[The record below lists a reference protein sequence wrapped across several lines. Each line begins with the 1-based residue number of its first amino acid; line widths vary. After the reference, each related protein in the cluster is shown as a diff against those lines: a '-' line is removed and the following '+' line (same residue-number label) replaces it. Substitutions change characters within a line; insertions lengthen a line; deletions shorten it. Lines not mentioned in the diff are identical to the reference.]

1 MAEEGWTQGNCQA
14 APGFPSLLISALENL
29 GVTEPPRYYS
39 REYEHHGTLRC
50 RVILVVARSDR
61 YPDILSWRVTATGF
75 RHQDTYPLAVRKAL
89 RYLCRIFERHLTP
102 TPMRFFPPAIR
113 TPVWE
118 ARMRSLE
125 RRRHEEVLLYQ
136 VATYLASLDQLFD
149 EQANLLREQTH
160 RAEQAELALRL
171 QQIRAVQ
178 AEARAAAAVS
188 SEAVAQESL
197 RQARDQRML
206 EWTRSGTPVPAIGE
220 DHVLL
225 GTPVF
230 GWGPLVGNPLAP
242 PENPG
247 RSTAA
252 AARGA
257 TAQPQENGDLEDGE
271 PGPLISPENA
281 SSFPR
286 EEPTQA
292 NESA

>member
-1 MAEEGWTQGNCQA
+1 M
-14 APGFPSLLISALENL
+14 
-29 GVTEPPRYYS
+29 
-39 REYEHHGTLRC
+39 
-50 RVILVVARSDR
+50 
-61 YPDILSWRVTATGF
+61 
-75 RHQDTYPLAVRKAL
+75 
-89 RYLCRIFERHLTP
+89 
-102 TPMRFFPPAIR
+102 
-113 TPVWE
+113 
-118 ARMRSLE
+118 
-125 RRRHEEVLLYQ
+125 
-136 VATYLASLDQLFD
+136 DQLFD

-197 RQARDQRML
+197 RQARDQRMQ
-206 EWTRSGTPVPAIGE
+206 EWTNSGTPVPAIGE

-225 GTPVF
+225 GTPVL

-252 AARGA
+252 AAREVK
-257 TAQPQENGDLEDGE
+257 AQPQENRDLEDGV
-271 PGPLISPENA
+271 PGPLISPEDA
-281 SSFPR
+281 SSFPM